1 MPSLGADMEQGVLIE
16 WLVKVGDPVRRGDIV
31 AVVETPKS
39 TVEVE
44 CFETG
49 TIQQLLVEEGQTV
62 PVGEALA
69 ILGADAGVPVAPSVA
84 PASVPVAE
92 PAEVSVAERVG
103 LSVAEPAGV
112 SVAERA
118 AVPAAAG
125 AGPWD
130 GAEPAARRPL
140 SPVLR
145 HLARELGVDAT
156 TLHGTGRN
164 GALTRHDVEHAAAA
178 LSSATVDT
186 PVGAPPTPLPL
197 PRPMPPPTPAPATT
211 PSPVTMAPPVTMAGP
226 ATAREAPETRH
237 RLRVSPLAR
246 RLAAEEGVDL
256 TLVTGTGAEGTVRA
270 DDVRRAGRHTA
281 SSSASA
287 QSPARPVSPVEVKAP
302 ATSVSPSPPPMSDMR
317 RSIAALMTVSNQQ
330 IPHYHLTCTV
340 DLWRSLQWMK
350 ERNRELEM
358 SERLVPAALLL
369 TATARAARAV
379 PELNGHWIDG
389 AFRPAADVDLGL
401 ILSLRSG
408 GLLVP
413 AIAGADGLSV
423 EEMMARIKV
432 LTRRARAGRLRG
444 SDLVPPSITVSNLG
458 DQGVD
463 SVLGVIYPPQVA
475 LVGFG
480 AVAERPWAVD
490 GLLGVRPLVTVT
502 LAGDHRATDGATGS
516 RLLKTIDRLLQTPEE
531 L

>member
-16 WLVKVGDPVRRGDIV
+16 WLVKVGDHVRRGDVV

-49 TIQQLLVEEGQTV
+49 TVTRLLAEEGQTV

-69 ILGADAGVPVAPSVA
+69 LLGAATEVEATVAAPATVEATAAAPVTVPV
-84 PASVPVAE
+84 
-92 PAEVSVAERVG
+92 
-103 LSVAEPAGV
+103 
-112 SVAERA
+112 
-118 AVPAAAG
+118 AAG
-125 AGPWD
+125 AGVAA
-130 GAEPAARRPL
+130 GAPAPSGAASGSTARPPL

-145 HLARELGVDAT
+145 HLARELGVDPT
-156 TLHGTGRN
+156 TLHGTGRD
-164 GALTRHDVEHAAAA
+164 GALTRHDVEQAAVA
-178 LSSATVDT
+178 
-186 PVGAPPTPLPL
+186 
-197 PRPMPPPTPAPATT
+197 PTPATT
-211 PSPVTMAPPVTMAGP
+211 SP
-226 ATAREAPETRH
+226 H
-237 RLRVSPLAR
+237 RPRVSPLAR

-256 TLVTGTGAEGTVRA
+256 TSVQGTGPDGSVRA
-270 DDVRRAGRHTA
+270 EDVRRATRHTGSGERA
-281 SSSASA
+281 ASA
-287 QSPARPVSPVEVKAP
+287 PTSRVEVKPEAAP
-302 ATSVSPSPPPMSDMR
+302 EEPPPPPMSDMR
-317 RSIAALMTVSNQQ
+317 RSIAALMTVSNQE
-330 IPHYHLTCTV
+330 IPHYHLSLTI

-369 TATARAARAV
+369 AATARAARAV
-379 PELNGHWIDG
+379 PELNGHWIEG

-413 AIAGADGLSV
+413 AIGGADRLSV
-423 EEMMARIKV
+423 DEMMARIKV
-432 LTRRARAGRLRG
+432 LTRRARSGRLRG

-490 GLLGVRPLVTVT
+490 GMLGVRPLVTIT

-516 RLLKTIDRLLQTPEE
+516 RLLKTIDRLLQAPEE

>member
-1 MPSLGADMEQGVLIE
+1 
-16 WLVKVGDPVRRGDIV
+16 DIV

-49 TIQQLLVEEGQTV
+49 TVTQLLAEEGQTV

-69 ILGADAGVPVAPSVA
+69 ILGADA
-84 PASVPVAE
+84 E
-92 PAEVSVAERVG
+92 E
-103 LSVAEPAGV
+103 
-112 SVAERA
+112 
-118 AVPAAAG
+118 AAG
-125 AGPWD
+125 A
-130 GAEPAARRPL
+130 PAAPVAQAAARPPL

-145 HLARELGVDAT
+145 HLARELGVDPT
-156 TLHGTGRN
+156 TLAGTGLN
-164 GALTRHDVEHAAAA
+164 GALTRHDVERAAAA
-178 LSSATVDT
+178 ATATSPPRAGSSTTTTPMPATVSSA
-186 PVGAPPTPLPL
+186 
-197 PRPMPPPTPAPATT
+197 ATT
-211 PSPVTMAPPVTMAGP
+211 SSTGSATTAPTTRSP
-226 ATAREAPETRH
+226 ATAPGTRSAASASWATAPSGREPVATSH
-237 RLRVSPLAR
+237 RARVSPLAR
-246 RLAAEEGVDL
+246 RLAAEGGVDL
-256 TLVTGTGAEGTVRA
+256 TGVHGSGADGSIRA
-270 DDVRRAGRHTA
+270 EDVRRAGRHTA
-281 SSSASA
+281 SSGRPPAPPAPS
-287 QSPARPVSPVEVKAP
+287 SPTAHPAPPRPPSPVEVKAHT
-302 ATSVSPSPPPMSDMR
+302 TSVASSPPPMSDMR

-330 IPHYHLTCTV
+330 IPHYHLSLTV

-369 TATARAARAV
+369 VATARAAAAV

-389 AFRPAADVDLGL
+389 TFRPAEDIDLGL

-413 AIAGADGLSV
+413 AIAGADRLTI
-423 EEMMARIKV
+423 EEMMASIKV
-432 LTRRARAGRLRG
+432 LTRRARSGRLRG

-463 SVLGVIYPPQVA
+463 SVFGVIYPPQVA

-490 GLLGVRPLVTVT
+490 GLLGVRPVVTMT

-516 RLLKTIDRLLQTPEE
+516 RLLKTIDRLLQAPEE

>member
-1 MPSLGADMEQGVLIE
+1 MGEFRMPSLGADMEQGVLVE
-16 WLVKVGDPVRRGDIV
+16 WLVKVGDHVRRGDIV
-31 AVVETPKS
+31 AIVETPKS

-49 TIQQLLVEEGQTV
+49 TVTQLLAEEGQTV

-69 ILGADAGVPVAPSVA
+69 ILGEGAPVPTAAPPVAPVLATAAVGTAA
-84 PASVPVAE
+84 P
-92 PAEVSVAERVG
+92 
-103 LSVAEPAGV
+103 
-112 SVAERA
+112 A
-118 AVPAAAG
+118 AVP
-125 AGPWD
+125 
-130 GAEPAARRPL
+130 PAAREVGRPPL

-145 HLARELGVDAT
+145 HLARELGVDPT
-156 TLHGTGRN
+156 TLHGTGRD

-178 LSSATVDT
+178 ASLRAAIPTT
-186 PVGAPPTPLPL
+186 PTT
-197 PRPMPPPTPAPATT
+197 TPARAATRTTPATT
-211 PSPVTMAPPVTMAGP
+211 PAPTPTRATTRTTP
-226 ATAREAPETRH
+226 ATAPTRA
-237 RLRVSPLAR
+237 RVSPLAR

-256 TLVTGTGAEGTVRA
+256 AVVHGSGWDGSIRAE
-270 DDVRRAGRHTA
+270 DVRRAARHTE
-281 SSSASA
+281 SG
-287 QSPARPVSPVEVKAP
+287 SPAAPTTGRRPHGAPPPPPVEVKPAP
-302 ATSVSPSPPPMSDMR
+302 TSVTSSPPPMSDMR

-330 IPHYHLTCTV
+330 IPHYHLSLTV

-369 TATARAARAV
+369 AATARAARAV
-379 PELNGHWIDG
+379 PELNGHWIEG
-389 AFRPAADVDLGL
+389 AFRPADDVDLGL

-413 AIAGADGLSV
+413 AIAGADRLSV
-423 EEMMARIKV
+423 EEMMARIRL
-432 LTRRARAGRLRG
+432 LTRRARSGRLRG

-490 GLLGVRPLVTVT
+490 GLLGVRPLVTMT

-516 RLLKTIDRLLQTPEE
+516 RLLKTIDRLLQAPEE